1 MEGMLECIKCGKKRI
16 QNNEEAYDENK
27 RLKCQYCGFEYA
39 PILKNQKNVS
49 FAFPLTELEQL
60 IIGAD
65 FLTIKAL
72 EQAVNAENAENGRAR
87 VEITDEE
94 LEEAFEKSKQQ
105 IVTEKKASASTVH
118 EPKLQTKHKVVS
130 ERIDNHAVREPE
142 SNLTR
147 TVDEA
152 LSRTYT
158 VPQTPRGYEGEAIEN
173 AKSELRH
180 KSDFWISI
188 VMFISLIVFALAIFL
203 GVTILAELDYTETG
217 NKYVSMVLQYLSLD
231 NIYTLIYIFGSLS
244 LICTAYYFSKVRS
257 GNFMGYLGLT
267 LLFSGGA
274 YLLIFILLNNPLEI
288 ILNFIGNILLLIIGE
303 SQDVFKEGT
312 GITTFVIITGIN
324 YIISLVLKMV
334 LFSQQRQMRRNLRQ
348 LRNQAR

>member
-105 IVTEKKASASTVH
+105 IVTEKKASAS
-118 EPKLQTKHKVVS
+118 
-130 ERIDNHAVREPE
+130 
-142 SNLTR
+142 
-147 TVDEA
+147 
-152 LSRTYT
+152 
-158 VPQTPRGYEGEAIEN
+158 
-173 AKSELRH
+173 
-180 KSDFWISI
+180 
-188 VMFISLIVFALAIFL
+188 
-203 GVTILAELDYTETG
+203 
-217 NKYVSMVLQYLSLD
+217 
-231 NIYTLIYIFGSLS
+231 
-244 LICTAYYFSKVRS
+244 
-257 GNFMGYLGLT
+257 
-267 LLFSGGA
+267 
-274 YLLIFILLNNPLEI
+274 
-288 ILNFIGNILLLIIGE
+288 
-303 SQDVFKEGT
+303 
-312 GITTFVIITGIN
+312 
-324 YIISLVLKMV
+324 
-334 LFSQQRQMRRNLRQ
+334 
-348 LRNQAR
+348 